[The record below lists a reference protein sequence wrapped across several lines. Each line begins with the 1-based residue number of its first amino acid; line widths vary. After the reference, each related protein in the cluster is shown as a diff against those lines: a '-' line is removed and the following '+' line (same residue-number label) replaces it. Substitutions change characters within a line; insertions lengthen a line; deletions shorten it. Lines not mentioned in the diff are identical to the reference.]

1 MTTMRPD
8 LLLRLLA
15 EASGETLWAIDMER
29 IAHEAR
35 SGPQAD
41 APTTVAVL
49 PLYGVLSPNGIRFM
63 GRQYGPGLNTF
74 RDALAAAASNP
85 EVGAIVLDIDSP
97 GGPVSGVAETAAAV
111 KAAAQVK
118 PVVAMAD
125 SICASAAYW
134 IASQAGQFWMS
145 PSAMVGSIGVM
156 GTHMDYSEA
165 LAAEGIKPTTIVSR
179 SAPYKNEL
187 SSHRPLS
194 EAAATNLQSLADSQE
209 DDFIATIAQG
219 RKTTQDA
226 VRSDFGQ
233 GRMLLARAAVNAGMV
248 DKIGS
253 MSDVLASLRTKAGGV
268 RRRMSALAFA

>member
-1 MTTMRPD
+1 MRPD